1 MGKEGREGCWW
12 LGDRVE
18 CTHGQGVYLFE
29 YVDSWGVK
37 DPLCMTRATKVGEVK
52 ESKNKEIEFHVL
64 NILERRLYICHL
76 SLLLCATIM
85 VVYNLEMSS

>member
-1 MGKEGREGCWW
+1 MGDG
-12 LGDRVE
+12 VE

-37 DPLCMTRATKVGEVK
+37 DPLCMTRATRMGEDK

-64 NILERRLYICHL
+64 NIQGDFFNWASPEFAKCWPV
-76 SLLLCATIM
+76 SD
-85 VVYNLEMSS
+85 